1 MLDGMSIDY
10 ERYDS
15 GAVIRVRGE
24 VDMYNAARFKSVI
37 AAVRAQTRS
46 TVLVDLRDCRYMD
59 SSAVRVLVDS
69 GKALGSRFFVAL
81 SRGSSIARIFLILGL
96 EGCLQVLATAD
107 GAVSLRRR
115 FAKAVL

>member
-24 VDMYNAARFKSVI
+24 VDMYNAPRLSSVI
-37 AAVRAQTRS
+37 AAVEAETRS
-46 TVLVDLRDCRYMD
+46 NVLVDLRDCRYMD
-59 SSAVRVLVDS
+59 SSGVQVLVDS
-69 GKALGSRFFVAL
+69 SKALGSRFFVAL
-81 SRGSSIARIFLILGL
+81 SRGSSIARIFVILGL
-96 EGCLQVLATAD
+96 EGCVQVLAMAD

-115 FAKAVL
+115 FAKVAG